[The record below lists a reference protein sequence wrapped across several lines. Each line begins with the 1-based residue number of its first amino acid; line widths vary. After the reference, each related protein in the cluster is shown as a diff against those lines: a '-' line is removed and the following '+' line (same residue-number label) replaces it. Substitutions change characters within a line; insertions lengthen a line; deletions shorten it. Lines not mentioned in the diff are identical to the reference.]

1 MAIVKW
7 RGREWDPLREIGEW
21 QRHMSDWFDNS
32 IETLPERIS
41 KEATWA
47 PSMDISEDK
56 EAITIKVDLPGV
68 KQQDIDIEVTGKTLT
83 FKGERKSEEEKKD
96 KNYHRVERFYGSY
109 SRSVTLPDYADMGRI
124 KAEYKNGVLE
134 MSIPKTE
141 ESKPKQIKVEVK

>member
-1 MAIVKW
+1 MAIIKW
-7 RGREWDPLREIGEW
+7 KGREWDPLREIGEW
-21 QRHMSDWFDNS
+21 QRYMGDWFENS
-32 IETLPERIS
+32 LQSLPERIS
-41 KEATWA
+41 KEAMWA
-47 PSMDISEDK
+47 PSMDIAEDK

-109 SRSVTLPDYADMGRI
+109 SRTITLPDYADMGKI
-124 KAEYKNGVLE
+124 QAEYKNGVLE
-134 MSIPKTE
+134 MHIPKTE